1 MYDKVSNVEEKY
13 AYNLS
18 WDFLVFSSL
27 AVWKPG
33 EEDHVE
39 DEDESTGAEDRDD
52 DGQDDVQL
60 PVLLLLQ
67 AEPWLKVRVYWHT
80 IRYQLGYRLSILVLR
95 KGTISLW
102 RICSAKR
109 ISPTQEKE
117 LLKIVCWIP
126 D

>member
-13 AYNLS
+13 AYNLF

-67 AEPWLKVRVYWHT
+67 AKPWIKVRVYNVTGIPWG
-80 IRYQLGYRLSILVLR
+80 INWILGWAY
-95 KGTISLW
+95 
-102 RICSAKR
+102 
-109 ISPTQEKE
+109 
-117 LLKIVCWIP
+117 
-126 D
+126 